1 MLEGIPSLTGGGAS
15 PSFAQGGNSGA
26 DWVVNFGSG
35 NAGGSP
41 VAGGLPAWAPWAI
54 VGALALVLVWR
65 RKARR

>member
-1 MLEGIPSLTGGGAS
+1 MSGGISAGGGGPSGAS
-15 PSFAQGGNSGA
+15 GANSGA

-41 VAGGLPAWAPWAI
+41 VAGGLPSWAPWAI

-65 RKARR
+65 RKGRR